1 MFNIGCKYKGIS
13 KKLKLKKNIY
23 MRFYLLLAGLLMS
36 LMSHAQEEY
45 FIIGYYMKYD
55 LDSPLESK
63 DVLYINKNQEKSFY
77 QKGTLNNREG
87 IKPREKRENEIIVNS
102 ITKADQFNYFNFKEK
117 KLVSRIAPIE
127 SVYMV
132 EEEIPLMNWELVDE
146 TKKVKE
152 IELHKA
158 VCSFRGR
165 NYTAWYSLEYP
176 IHIGPWK
183 FNGLPGL
190 AFEITEDQS
199 NYSWTLTSIKKGM
212 LKAFPLRY
220 DLKRGAISLKEYA
233 ERVEYEFEHMNDG
246 FLARLPK
253 EIEIIS
259 SESDNSR
266 FKEYDLERK
275 YEWENQ

>member
-1 MFNIGCKYKGIS
+1 MSIYK
-13 KKLKLKKNIY
+13 
-23 MRFYLLLAGLLMS
+23 RFYLLFAVLLVS
-36 LMSHAQEEY
+36 LISHAQEEY
-45 FIIGYYMKYD
+45 FIVSYYMKYD
-55 LDSPLESK
+55 LAAPLESK
-63 DVLYINKNQEKSFY
+63 DVLYINTNQERSFY
-77 QKGTLNNREG
+77 QKGPLNNREG
-87 IKPREKRENEIIVNS
+87 IKSREKRPNEIVINS

-132 EEEIPLMNWELVDE
+132 EEEIPTMNWKLVDE
-146 TKKVKE
+146 TKKIKE

-190 AFEITEDQS
+190 AFEITEDKS
-199 NYSWTLTSIKKGM
+199 NYSWSLTSIKKGK

-220 DLKRGAISLKEYA
+220 DLKRGAISLKEYV
-233 ERVEYEFEHMNDG
+233 EKVEYEFEHMDDS

-259 SESDNSR
+259 SESDNSS
-266 FKEYDLERK
+266 FKENSLERK
-275 YEWENQ
+275 YEWEN